1 MKVSLALNWE
11 SYVCGLR
18 VYFFFF
24 LVELRNAHEDY
35 IVRIETLVYN

>member
-1 MKVSLALNWE
+1 MYV
-11 SYVCGLR
+11 VCG
-18 VYFFFF
+18 YTFFFF